1 MTKKEAFMHH
11 AFSRRGAPVWLSLLL
26 GLPILALSAASLAP
40 LGTLR
45 CDGVV
50 YLSGETA
57 RPGSVIYSGDQLRT
71 AEGRASIT
79 LSRGD
84 LMVLDRESSAALRRS
99 AEGLSV
105 GLDKGRILWAL
116 TTQSPLRVQAD
127 GLTVSPS
134 GAFPSVAEVAMHGDG
149 SLVVAVHRGKISVAD
164 LRAEPVVVSA
174 GQLITI
180 SPRVSQSE
188 QTQPIG
194 TGAHGKM
201 TLGEKLRTFR
211 IGSLSHQASLAVM
224 TGVIGGAAA
233 TAIIVPLTVGQEK
246 EISPSVP

>member
-1 MTKKEAFMHH
+1 MTQKEGLMHH

-26 GLPILALSAASLAP
+26 VLPILTLSAASLAP

-50 YLSGETA
+50 YLGGETA
-57 RPGSVIYSGDQLRT
+57 RPGSVIYSGDELRT
-71 AEGRASIT
+71 AEGRATIT

-105 GLDKGRILWAL
+105 GLNRGRILWAL
-116 TTQSPLRVQAD
+116 ATQSPLRVQAD

-134 GAFPSVAEVAMHGDG
+134 GTFPSVGEVATRGDG

-188 QTQPIG
+188 QTKPVG

-211 IGSLSHQASLAVM
+211 IGSLSHQASVAVM
-224 TGVIGGAAA
+224 TVVFGSAAA
-233 TAIIVPLTVGQEK
+233 TAIAVPLTVGQEK